1 MRTALTITLNTPFL
15 HSFNEKSINHEFP
28 LDKSLIHLNHAGVS
42 PWPLRTTKMV
52 AQFSEENQS
61 LGSLYY
67 PRWTEVESQLRGQL
81 QRLIGAPNVDDIALL
96 KNTSE
101 ALSVVAYGLPW
112 KRGDSIVGIQQ
123 EFPSNRVVWESL
135 ETRYGV
141 NYRCVD
147 TATTD
152 DPEAALIDA
161 VDSSTRLLAIS
172 AVQYASGLRL
182 DLERLGDYCKRNDIL
197 FCIDA
202 IQWLGALPF
211 DVEACQ
217 ADFVAADGHKWLLGP
232 EAVALFYCRA
242 EQRERLSLNQFGWHM
257 LENHHDFDAPDW
269 APANSARRFECGS
282 PNNLGIHAQSASLS
296 LLEEVGM
303 KTVAANIEQRV
314 THIIEHIHRR
324 RYTLLSPS
332 EASRRAGIVTFR
344 MAGVDHEQLFLR
356 LLEHK
361 LLSACRM
368 EGLRFSPHFY
378 TPLERID
385 AGFELIDEL
394 QGTCMK

>member
-1 MRTALTITLNTPFL
+1 
-15 HSFNEKSINHEFP
+15 
-28 LDKSLIHLNHAGVS
+28 
-42 PWPLRTTKMV
+42 MV
-52 AQFSEENQS
+52 AQFSEENQC

-67 PRWTEVESQLRGQL
+67 PRWTEVESQLRGQF

-135 ETRYGV
+135 ETRCGV
-141 NYRCVD
+141 NYRRVD
-147 TATTD
+147 TSTTD

-161 VDSSTRLLAIS
+161 MDNSTRLLAIS

-182 DLERLGDYCKRNDIL
+182 DLDRLGDYCKRHNIL

-232 EAVALFYCRA
+232 EAVAVFYCRA
-242 EQRERLSLNQFGWHM
+242 EQRERLRLNQFGWHM

-269 APANSARRFECGS
+269 TPASSARRFECGS

-296 LLEEVGM
+296 LLEEIDM

-314 THIIEHIHRR
+314 MLILEHIHRR
-324 RYTLLSPS
+324 GYKLLSPS
-332 EASRRAGIVTFR
+332 VASRRAGIVTFR
-344 MAGVDHEQLFLR
+344 MAGVDHERLFLR

-385 AGFELIDEL
+385 AAFELIDEL
-394 QGTCMK
+394 LKTR

>member
-1 MRTALTITLNTPFL
+1 MKTIN
-15 HSFNEKSINHEFP
+15 NEFP
-28 LDKSLIHLNHAGVS
+28 LDKDLIHLNHAGVS
-42 PWPLRTTKMV
+42 PWPQRAIFAV
-52 AQFSEENQS
+52 EQFSKENLR
-61 LGSLYY
+61 LGSLHY
-67 PRWTEVESQLRGQL
+67 PRWTEVENQLREQF
-81 QRLIGAPNVDDIALL
+81 QRLLNAPNTDEIALL

-101 ALSVVAYGLPW
+101 ALSVIAYGLPW
-112 KRGDSIVGIQQ
+112 NIGDSIVGIAQ

-135 ETRYGV
+135 EKPYGV
-141 NYRCVD
+141 TYRRVD
-147 TATTD
+147 LSTTD
-152 DPEAALIDA
+152 DPEAALINAMDH
-161 VDSSTRLLAIS
+161 STRLLAIS

-182 DLERLGDYCKRNDIL
+182 DLERLGDYCKQHDIL

-242 EQRERLSLNQFGWHM
+242 EQRERLRLNQFGWHM
-257 LENHHDFDAPDW
+257 LENHKDFDAPNW

-296 LLEEVGM
+296 LLEDVGM
-303 KTVAANIEQRV
+303 HVIKSHIEQRV
-314 THIIEHIHRR
+314 ELILEHVRR
-324 RYTLLSPS
+324 RGYELLSPAL
-332 EASRRAGIVTFR
+332 ASHRAGIVTFR
-344 MAGVDHEQLFLR
+344 ISDVDHERLFFQ

-368 EGLRFSPHFY
+368 KGLRFSPHFY
-378 TPLERID
+378 TPTERID
-385 AGFELIDEL
+385 AAFELIDGL
-394 QGTCMK
+394 LKIR